1 MQTLTSSVL
10 ALLLITAPVVS
21 TFAHRAAGETPVV
34 PVPSL
39 SAETLKAYERY
50 VAVTEQRL
58 TAEREGKAPLLWVD
72 RQPERE
78 RTRVMERLKRGETV
92 VSEMESRE
100 SGKEIK
106 VRDGLVHHWVATVLL
121 PGVKIDRARAFVRDY
136 GRYTQAFAPLVT
148 RASLTSHTDTRD
160 VVAMRTSVKKV
171 ITVIMDGDYV
181 MDYRQLS
188 ATRFVS
194 TTVATN
200 LHQVTDEGLKTERR
214 EPADQTSGY
223 LWRYRMY
230 CALEERA
237 EGTYNQCE
245 SLTLTRDVPAL
256 VSWVVGPFVTGIP
269 RDSLSLMV
277 TAARTALV
285 R

>member
-1 MQTLTSSVL
+1 M
-10 ALLLITAPVVS
+10 
-21 TFAHRAAGETPVV
+21 RAANVFAVALTLSAPIAFV
-34 PVPSL
+34 PPSL
-39 SAETLKAYERY
+39 SPATLKAYEHY
-50 VAVTEQRL
+50 VSLTEQRI
-58 TAEREGKAPLLWVD
+58 TAERDGKAALLWID

-78 RTRVMERLKRGETV
+78 RARVMERLKRGETV
-92 VSEMESRE
+92 VAGMDTRE
-100 SGKEIK
+100 AGKEIPVK
-106 VRDGLVHHWVATVLL
+106 DGIVHHWVATVLL
-121 PGVKIDRARAFVRDY
+121 TGVKIDRAMAFVGDY
-136 GRYTQAFAPLVT
+136 AKYPQAFAPLVT
-148 RASLTSHTDTRD
+148 RASVSSHTEGRD

-171 ITVIMDGDYV
+171 ITVTMDGDYV
-181 MDYRQLS
+181 IDYRRLS
-188 ATRFVS
+188 PSRFVS

-200 LHQVTDEGLKTERR
+200 LHQVSDEGLKTERR

-230 CALEERA
+230 CTLEERP

-245 SLTLTRDVPAL
+245 SITLTRDVPAL

-285 R
+285 K

>member
-1 MQTLTSSVL
+1 MHALTSSVL
-10 ALLLITAPVVS
+10 AVLLVTVS
-21 TFAHRAAGETPVV
+21 AFGLRAAADKPVV

-50 VAVTEQRL
+50 VAVTEQRI
-58 TAEREGKAPLLWVD
+58 TGEREGKSPLLWVD

-78 RTRVMERLKRGETV
+78 RPRVMERLKRGETV
-92 VSEMESRE
+92 VSAMETRE
-100 SGKEIK
+100 NGKEIK
-106 VRDGLVHHWVATVLL
+106 VKDGLVHHWIATVLL
-121 PGVKIDRARAFVRDY
+121 PGVKIDRAMAFVRDY
-136 GRYTQAFAPLVT
+136 GRYSQAFAPLVT
-148 RASLTSHTDTRD
+148 RASLTSHTDARD

-181 MDYRQLS
+181 MDYRQVS

-245 SLTLTRDVPAL
+245 SLTLTRDVPGL

-285 R
+285 K